1 MCELEDLPE
10 LPYNLRPQFFT
21 DAVFLA
27 FVRSIPATG
36 DSLTF
41 YDLNSPYSHDFTVS
55 SGLWRIRNVSKSW
68 ELACYLAGSDG
79 LPIPARLAVL

>member
-1 MCELEDLPE
+1 MRELEDLPE

-27 FVRSIPATG
+27 FVRSIPACG

-41 YDLNSPYSHDFTVS
+41 YDLNSPYMHDFTVS
-55 SGLWRIRNVSKSW
+55 GGLFRVRNISKSW
-68 ELACYLAGSDG
+68 ELACYLVGSDG
-79 LPIPARLAVL
+79 RSIPARLAVL